1 MTVDSFRFLPRS
13 IAGYYQNMTVQR
25 EDPVPFTSLVKP
37 LDQCRFA
44 LVTTAGIHDKR
55 KEPPFDTER
64 EKREPMWG
72 DPSFRRIP
80 KDVSQ
85 EEIGACHLHTN
96 NRDVLLDMN
105 IVLPVQRFLELESEG
120 VIGSLALT
128 NYSFMGYQPDTTEWR
143 QKYGPEAA
151 AIMKAED
158 VDAVLLTPS

>member
-1 MTVDSFRFLPRS
+1 MTVDSFKFLPRS
-13 IAGYYQNMTVQR
+13 IAAYYQNMSVQR
-25 EDPVPFTSLVKP
+25 EDPVPFTPLAKP

-44 LVTTAGIHDKR
+44 LVTTAGIHDKGQ
-55 KEPPFDTER
+55 EPPFDAER

-72 DPSFRRIP
+72 DPSFRRLA

-85 EEIGACHLHTN
+85 EAIGASHLHTN

-120 VIGSLALT
+120 VIGSLAPT
-128 NYSFMGYQPDTTEWR
+128 SYSFMGYQPDTTEWR

-151 AIMKAED
+151 AIMKQEE

>member
-1 MTVDSFRFLPRS
+1 MTVDSFRFLPGS
-13 IAGYYQNMTVQR
+13 IAAYYQNMTVQR
-25 EDPVPFTSLVKP
+25 EDPVPFAPLVRP

-44 LVTTAGIHDKR
+44 LVTTAGIHDKG

-72 DPSFRRIP
+72 DPSFRRITRN
-80 KDVSQ
+80 VSQ
-85 EEIGACHLHTN
+85 EDIGACHLHTN

-120 VIGSLALT
+120 VIGSLAPT

-151 AIMKAED
+151 AQMKAED